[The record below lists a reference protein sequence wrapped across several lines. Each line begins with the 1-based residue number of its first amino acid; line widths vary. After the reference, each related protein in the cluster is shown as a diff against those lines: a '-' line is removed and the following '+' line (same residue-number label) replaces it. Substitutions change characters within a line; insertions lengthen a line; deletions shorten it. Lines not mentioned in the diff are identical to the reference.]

1 MGKLHARV
9 ARMLGMRR
17 HAPAV
22 PDTRAASS
30 IRRRFRA
37 LGFWIEDRAEPIV
50 GSAWLVLIGA
60 IATLLLWKT
69 AKVISLAAAFG
80 PVIGL
85 IIAITGPSLAVARA
99 LKKRR
104 DQRGCEQQIANGIPS
119 APDALLALE
128 EVESPPDQHPP
139 MREAGAES
147 GGDSAGDGES
157 VGDADGD
164 SAGEST

>member
-1 MGKLHARV
+1 MGKLRARV

-17 HAPAV
+17 RAAAV

-37 LGFWIEDRAEPIV
+37 LGFWIEDHAEPIV
-50 GSAWLVLIGA
+50 GSAWLVLIGS
-60 IATLLLWKT
+60 IAMLLLWKT

-85 IIAITGPSLAVARA
+85 IIAITGSSLAVARA
-99 LKKRR
+99 LQKRR
-104 DQRGCEQQIANGIPS
+104 DQRAGEQQITNGIPS
-119 APDALLALE
+119 APDAFLALE
-128 EVESPPDQHPP
+128 EVESPPGQHPP
-139 MREAGAES
+139 MHEARTE
-147 GGDSAGDGES
+147 GG
-157 VGDADGD
+157 GDADGD

>member
-30 IRRRFRA
+30 IRQRFRA
-37 LGFWIEDRAEPIV
+37 LGFWIEDHAEPIV

-85 IIAITGPSLAVARA
+85 IIAITGPSLAVAKA

-104 DQRGCEQQIANGIPS
+104 DQRAGEQQITNGILS
-119 APDALLALE
+119 APDAFLALE
-128 EVESPPDQHPP
+128 EVEPPPGQHPL
-139 MREAGAES
+139 MREARAE
-147 GGDSAGDGES
+147 GGDGES
-157 VGDADGD
+157 VDADGD